1 MAFAALALSVS
12 MLSGCIPGGGIESL
26 LYPPKLSE
34 EQEEI
39 YSALTDS
46 VGDNISLQYPK
57 GGSNRSPVVIWD
69 IDGDGTDEALAFYES
84 ADSDA
89 ESGIRINILD
99 KQDGIW
105 RSVYDI
111 AGTGTG
117 IDRVIFAELG
127 GSGRVSIIIGYSAAS
142 GDKSFRTYFYS
153 DGIAETGYSDSYS
166 SIFVTDLDNNGFSD
180 LAVIHPNNEYTGK
193 QAYFSLVTDNGTDLW
208 EVSTV
213 RLNDKT
219 SEFVNIASGYV
230 GSVTPAVFIDGV
242 SDGKLSTEIIYCING
257 TLRNPLYLGESEI
270 IKNTVR
276 PTSYLSTDID
286 LDGIIEVPTL
296 SYFPGYNDDS
306 HEQFRI
312 TNWNVLEN
320 YEITRKY
327 SSYYNV
333 QNGYCLLLPSRW
345 EGVVTVK
352 NDTVTGDIVFYKY
365 RGSLLGSTE
374 ELLRI
379 AVVRDERLSDR
390 LAAGY
395 TLLKSRDNINY
406 MYKLPDLTKEPL
418 ILTATEIENNFCL
431 MN

>member
-1 MAFAALALSVS
+1 MAGAAITLSAALLC
-12 MLSGCIPGGGIESL
+12 GCVPGGSVESL
-26 LYPPKLSE
+26 LSPPKISE

-39 YSALTDS
+39 YNALTEA
-46 VGDNISLQYPK
+46 VGSNITLQYPK
-57 GGSNRSPVVIWD
+57 GGASRSPVVISD
-69 IDGDGTDEALAFYES
+69 IDRDGSNEALAFYEH
-84 ADSDA
+84 ADNDA
-89 ESGIRINILD
+89 GSGIRVNILD
-99 KQDGIW
+99 NSGGKW

-111 AGTGTG
+111 AGTGTSV
-117 IDRVIFAELG
+117 DRVILSEMG

-142 GDKSFRTYFYS
+142 GDKTFRTYFYS
-153 DGIAETGYSDSYS
+153 DGIAEAGYSDSYS
-166 SIFVTDLDNNGFSD
+166 SLFVTDLDNDGYGD

-193 QAYFSLVTDNGTDLW
+193 QAYFSLVTDNGKELC
-208 EVSTV
+208 EISTV

-230 GSVTPAVFIDGV
+230 GAATPAVFIDGV
-242 SDGKLSTEIIYCING
+242 SDSTLSTEIIYCING
-257 TLRNPLYLGESEI
+257 TLRNPLYLGESEM

-276 PTSYLSTDID
+276 PAAYLSTDID

-306 HEQFRI
+306 HDKFRI
-312 TNWNVLEN
+312 TNWNVMEN

-365 RGSLLGSTE
+365 RGNLLGSTE

-379 AVVRDERLSDR
+379 AVVRDERLPDR

-395 TLLKSRDNINY
+395 TLLRSRDNINY
-406 MYKLPDLTKEPL
+406 LYKLPSLTKEPL

-431 MN
+431 M